1 MRLWLA
7 NLISATGTM
16 VQGVGAAWLMTTLAG
31 TPDAAAEREIE
42 QLEAE
47 YGDRLPKVMFIMT
60 LARPEDRDR

>member
-1 MRLWLA
+1 MPERSGPCFVMA
-7 NLISATGTM
+7 
-16 VQGVGAAWLMTTLAG
+16 
-31 TPDAAAEREIE
+31 PDDAAAEREIE